1 MAASS
6 STFYDF
12 TARSVLITGG
22 SSGIGRATAVAFG
35 RAGANVMIAS
45 RDQAGRAAA
54 DLVTRAGGRGEHVI
68 ADVSIESDVQRAVD
82 ATVGAFGRLDVA
94 VNNAGSLPP
103 TGLLLEQSNDAWN
116 RTIAVDLTGVFY
128 SLRYE
133 ISAMLQTGGGAIV
146 NTASVAGLIAD
157 PGMSPYAAAKHGVV
171 GLTKA
176 AALDYAKQG
185 IRVNAVAPGLVR
197 TPMIDDWLADPEMSE
212 TVLSYSPQG
221 RVSEPEEIANLVL
234 FLASDL
240 SPFVNG
246 AVYTID
252 GGQTAH

>member
-1 MAASS
+1 MNQSSAS
-6 STFYDF
+6 FDF
-12 TARSVLITGG
+12 TGKSVLVTGG
-22 SSGIGRATAVAFG
+22 STGIGRAAALAFG
-35 RAGANVMIAS
+35 RAGAGVVIAA
-45 RDQAGRAAA
+45 RGEAGTAVAEEIVA
-54 DLVTRAGGRGEHVI
+54 AGGRAVHVPT
-68 ADVSIESDVQRAVD
+68 DVSDEGDVERAVT
-82 ATVGAFGRLDVA
+82 AAVERFGGLHVAF
-94 VNNAGSLPP
+94 NNAGTLPP
-103 TGLLLEQSNDAWN
+103 TGPLAEQAVDAWH

-128 SLRYE
+128 GLRHE
-133 ISAMLQTGGGAIV
+133 IPAMLASGGGSII

-157 PGMSPYAAAKHGVV
+157 PGMAPYAAAKHGVI

-176 AALDYAKQG
+176 AALDYATQG
-185 IRVNAVAPGLVR
+185 IRVNAIAPGLVR
-197 TPMIDDWLADPEMSE
+197 TPMIDGWMDDPEMRQ

-221 RVSEPEEIANLVL
+221 RVSEPEEIAGLVL

>member
-1 MAASS
+1 MNQSSAS
-6 STFYDF
+6 FDF
-12 TARSVLITGG
+12 TGKSVLVTGG
-22 SSGIGRATAVAFG
+22 STGIGRAAALAFG
-35 RAGANVMIAS
+35 RAGAGVVIAA
-45 RDQAGRAAA
+45 RGAAGGAVAEEIAA
-54 DLVTRAGGRGEHVI
+54 AGGRAVHVPT
-68 ADVSIESDVQRAVD
+68 DVSDEGDVERAVTT
-82 ATVGAFGRLDVA
+82 AVERFGGLHVAF
-94 VNNAGSLPP
+94 NNAGTLPP
-103 TGLLLEQSNDAWN
+103 TGLLAEQSVDAWH

-128 SLRYE
+128 GLRHE
-133 ISAMLQTGGGAIV
+133 IPAMLASGGGSII

-157 PGMSPYAAAKHGVV
+157 PGMAPYAAAKHGVI

-176 AALDYAKQG
+176 AALDYATQG
-185 IRVNAVAPGLVR
+185 IRVNAIAPGLVR
-197 TPMIDDWLADPEMSE
+197 TPMIDGWMDDPEMRQ

-221 RVSEPEEIANLVL
+221 RVSEPEEIAGLVL